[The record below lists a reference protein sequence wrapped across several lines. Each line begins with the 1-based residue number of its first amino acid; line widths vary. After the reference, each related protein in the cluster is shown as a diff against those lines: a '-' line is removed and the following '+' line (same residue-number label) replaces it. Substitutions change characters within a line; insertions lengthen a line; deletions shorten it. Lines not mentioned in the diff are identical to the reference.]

1 MSHQAKKAEVAELMP
16 SAVPPGTTPVEIL
29 GLVARALAHNASSY
43 DPIVRHANNALEAAF
58 ERGRKHGHEEGFRAG
73 LVAANQ
79 AEAAA
84 DRVIE
89 GMCKRV

>member
-1 MSHQAKKAEVAELMP
+1 L
-16 SAVPPGTTPVEIL
+16 T
-29 GLVARALAHNASSY
+29 
-43 DPIVRHANNALEAAF
+43 
-58 ERGRKHGHEEGFRAG
+58 RKHGHEEGYRAG
-73 LVAANQ
+73 LAAAGQ